1 MRSSTDGL
9 CFMPFI
15 PCSLCFLPFA
25 KCKPSSHF
33 EDSFSTFSFIRPLAV
48 LPKKKEIEFKE
59 RIFMH
64 FAPFSGAY
72 ILGILHEYSFFF
84 FSIGSRKKHT
94 VAEKIQNGPDHL
106 RASSA

>member
-1 MRSSTDGL
+1 
-9 CFMPFI
+9 
-15 PCSLCFLPFA
+15 
-25 KCKPSSHF
+25 
-33 EDSFSTFSFIRPLAV
+33 V
-48 LPKKKEIEFKE
+48 LPKKEEIKFKE

-84 FSIGSRKKHT
+84 FSIGSRKRHI
-94 VAEKIQNGPDHL
+94 VSEKIQNGPDHL

>member
-1 MRSSTDGL
+1 MGSSTDGL

-25 KCKPSSHF
+25 KCKSSSHF
-33 EDSFSTFSFIRPLAV
+33 EGSFSTFSFIRPLAV

-72 ILGILHEYSFFF
+72 ISGILHEYSFFSF
-84 FSIGSRKKHT
+84 QSAAGRGISYRKRFKM
-94 VAEKIQNGPDHL
+94 VLII
-106 RASSA
+106 